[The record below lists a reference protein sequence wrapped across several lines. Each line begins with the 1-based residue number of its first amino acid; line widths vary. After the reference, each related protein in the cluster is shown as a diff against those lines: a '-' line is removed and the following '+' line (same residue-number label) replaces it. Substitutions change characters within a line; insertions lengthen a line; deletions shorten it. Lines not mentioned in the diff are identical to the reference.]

1 MVRTIRA
8 VDVVGGPEV
17 IGAPLDSARAIIA
30 AVRRGFPVAAVEHVI
45 ASGRMTLAEID
56 EVVLPRKTLSHRRK
70 IGTLTSEQSDRLV
83 RAARV
88 IAEAEE
94 TFGSQEKAGRWLR
107 RPTEALGGEKPIAL
121 LDTSAGAAEVET
133 LLGRIAH
140 GIAA

>member
-1 MVRTIRA
+1 MTAISA
-8 VDVVGGPEV
+8 LDVVGGARL
-17 IGAPLDSARAIIA
+17 IGAAAGNSREIIEAI
-30 AVRRGFPVAAVEHVI
+30 RRGFPVQAIEHVI

-56 EVVLPRKTLSHRRK
+56 DVVLPRKTLSHRRK

-83 RAARV
+83 RAAHV
-88 IAEAEE
+88 IAAAEE

-107 RPTEALGGEKPIAL
+107 RPTTALEGEKPIAL
-121 LDTSAGAAEVET
+121 LDTAEGAAQVGA